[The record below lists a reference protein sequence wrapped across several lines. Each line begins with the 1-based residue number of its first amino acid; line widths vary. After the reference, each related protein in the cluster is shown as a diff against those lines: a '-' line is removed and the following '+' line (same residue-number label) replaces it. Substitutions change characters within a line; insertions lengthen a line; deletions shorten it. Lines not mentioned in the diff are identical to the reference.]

1 MKAEQKKAWKMLCKK
16 AKRWIQRYELCVVLR
31 TERAIAWQFHKGPLS
46 YMSEWDACFRLAYA
60 SRSSFPCSMACDLPY
75 VWPIWHWRFKGQ
87 GAYGGYLGI
96 QRRRRASWPTK
107 CSGELGSC
115 EDPEI
120 PEWGNPKVPAG
131 FWLVGGNLANWN
143 ILVARGRESKRD
155 SPSSGERR
163 GNSLNRLIRG
173 CGRTV
178 RVFLR

>member
-1 MKAEQKKAWKMLCKK
+1 MRGEYANC
-16 AKRWIQRYELCVVLR
+16 EL
-31 TERAIAWQFHKGPLS
+31 FPHKSWL
-46 YMSEWDACFRLAYA
+46 CFRISCA
-60 SRSSFPCSMACDLPY
+60 SCALRWWWNVPLLDNLRRGFYIIQIERIALSICICKSKEQFFLYGIRFVFA
-75 VWPIWHWRFKGQ
+75 WPIGRSRFKGK

-107 CSGELGSC
+107 CSGELGLR

-120 PEWGNPKVPAG
+120 PEWGNPNELVG
-131 FWLVGGNLANWN
+131 FWLARGNLANWN